1 MSSKNEGSSNTPEA
15 APSLSLSQIQTLL
28 TAKDDT
34 SRFTGLALLK
44 SVLDNSQ
51 DIRQDEETV
60 VQLWSSISPR
70 FLDRLIKTGAK
81 SRSESGKNG
90 REMLSLAVSV
100 IHAFANLLPDGTKRE
115 ESFVGRVAP
124 LMGAILPRYAQYRP
138 VFSAVTDSKKLQ
150 GDHAAHTASS
160 RLHNELPRGCWG
172 IHENRRS

>member
-1 MSSKNEGSSNTPEA
+1 MSATDEGSLNTPET

-28 TAKDDT
+28 KAKDDT

-51 DIRQDEETV
+51 DIRQDGETV

-81 SRSESGKNG
+81 SRLESGKNG

-100 IHAFANLLPDGTKRE
+100 IHAFANLLPDGTIRE

-124 LMGAILPRYAQYRP
+124 LMGAILPRYAPCRP
-138 VFSAVTDSKKLQ
+138 VLNTVTNSEKLQ
-150 GDHAAHTASS
+150 GEHAAHTASS
-160 RLHNELPRGCWG
+160 RLHNEFPRGCGG
-172 IHENRRS
+172 IHEH